1 MSTTGNGLMSMMSE
15 AASHCSTSKVLFIN
29 TALPWSVLLL
39 SASLLAQRGEE
50 IQGVVPESSLRRGLA
65 SRRNTGRCARI
76 PLPVCLRRGLNYR
89 VS

>member
-50 IQGVVPESSLRRGLA
+50 IQGVVPESSALESVPGAPLQVHVVVLLEPPQSAQGA
-65 SRRNTGRCARI
+65 SK
-76 PLPVCLRRGLNYR
+76 
-89 VS
+89 